1 MRSVFYLFRPLSPR
15 VPAYQSCFNL
25 ARAAE
30 AISWNDYFWDVVD
43 AVLASLGTDSYS
55 FPSDFVRSVVDTEP
69 GHVASEMASL
79 GRKLYCAEHS
89 GVSLEQNLVGTIFT
103 QIVNQCQLT
112 YTFCS

>member
-1 MRSVFYLFRPLSPR
+1 MRSVFYLIDLCHLAFRHHDLFSISP
-15 VPAYQSCFNL
+15 A
-25 ARAAE
+25 AAE

-43 AVLASLGTDSYS
+43 AVLASLGTDSHS

-89 GVSLEQNLVGTIFT
+89 GVSLKSKLGGHEIHA
-103 QIVNQCQLT
+103 
-112 YTFCS
+112 TFQ